1 LKVSMVECAIGILAF
16 DEENRVVESVLFPK
30 QAGQAMEVFMNLSE
44 GLVPEVVT
52 ELILR
57 LREKGVTELVF
68 EYEHLARE
76 VREKWEVETSFEKPS
91 LAGEFFRSDPARIA
105 VENEC
110 VKSINEYYSAL
121 HEMTSAMA
129 RTGVRRESSRK
140 DLLLSQAILTV
151 DDLDETFN
159 LFSNRMKEWYG
170 LYFPELGSLVD
181 GNEVYMKLIGSLKEK
196 ELFTEGRL
204 VKEGLASERAEAI
217 AETAKTSMGAKIG
230 SEDLSEIQK
239 FATTMLQL
247 HQLRN
252 GLDEYVDKVM
262 MEIAPNLQDLA
273 GSTLGARL
281 IAFVGGIENLA
292 KKSASKIQVLGAEKA
307 LFRSFRTGTKPPKH
321 GLIFHHK
328 AVHQAPRWQRG
339 KIARVL
345 AGKLAIAARIDAY
358 RGEYRGTELV
368 EEFEKRVKEIQDKY
382 AEPPKRSQR
391 TRRKRRR

>member
-1 LKVSMVECAIGILAF
+1 MKVSIVECAIGILAF

-30 QAGQAMEVFMNLSE
+30 QADQAVEVFMNLSE
-44 GLVPEVVT
+44 GVVPEELA

-57 LREKGVTELVF
+57 LKEKGVTELVF
-68 EYEHLARE
+68 EYEHLTRE
-76 VREKWEVETSFEKPS
+76 VREKWGVEVFVEKPS

-105 VENEC
+105 VENEW
-110 VKSINEYYSAL
+110 VQSIEEYYSAL
-121 HEMTSAMA
+121 HEVSSVMA
-129 RTGVRRESSRK
+129 RTGVRRESSRR

-170 LYFPELGSLVD
+170 LYFPELGSLVE

-196 ELFTEGRL
+196 ELFTEKLL
-204 VKEGLASERAEAI
+204 VKEGLTSERAEVI
-217 AETAKTSMGAKIG
+217 ADTAKTSMGANIRG
-230 SEDLSEIQK
+230 EDLSEIQQL
-239 FATTMLQL
+239 ATTMLQL

-262 MEIAPNLQDLA
+262 MEIAPNIRCLA

-281 IAFVGGIENLA
+281 IAFVGGLENLA

-358 RGEYRGTELV
+358 RGEYSGNELV
-368 EEFEKRVKEIQDKY
+368 EEFEKRVKEIKDKY
-382 AEPPKRSQR
+382 VEPPKRSR
-391 TRRKRRR
+391 TTRRKRQR

>member
-1 LKVSMVECAIGILAF
+1 MKVSIVECAIGILAF
-16 DEENRVVESVLFPK
+16 DGENRIVESVLFPK
-30 QAGQAMEVFMNLSE
+30 QAKQAVEVFMNLSE
-44 GLVPEVVT
+44 GVVPEELT
-52 ELILR
+52 ELILK

-76 VREKWEVETSFEKPS
+76 VREKWGMEVSVEKPS

-110 VKSINEYYSAL
+110 VKSINEYYGAL
-121 HEMTSAMA
+121 HEVSSAIA
-129 RTGVRRESSRK
+129 RTGVRRESSRR

-151 DDLDETFN
+151 DDLDKTFN

-170 LYFPELGSLVD
+170 LYFPELGSLVE

-196 ELFTEGRL
+196 ERFTEERL
-204 VKEGLASERAEAI
+204 VEEGLASERAEAI
-217 AETAKTSMGAKIG
+217 ADTAKTSMGAKIG
-230 SEDLSEIQK
+230 VEDLSEIQQL
-239 FATTMLQL
+239 ATTLLQL

-252 GLDEYVDKVM
+252 SLDEYVDKVM
-262 MEIAPNLQDLA
+262 REIAPNLQGLA

-281 IAFVGGIENLA
+281 IAFVGGLENLA

-328 AVHQAPRWQRG
+328 AIHQAPRWQRG

-358 RGEYRGTELV
+358 RGEYQGNELV
-368 EEFEKRVKEIQDKY
+368 EEFEKRVEEIKDKY
-382 AEPPKRSQR
+382 AEPPKRSR
-391 TRRKRRR
+391 RRGRKRER